1 MPPNFYPATACQR
14 SRQLQQLGN
23 RQRRNLAALTPVLCC
38 LLVLSGCTGLRHA
51 RRSALDRSAE
61 ILTSHLQTQSSQQQT
76 SIAGSAATT
85 STEPSNIALAGH
97 QEFVDDHP
105 SSRAVSPAPTIHF
118 AEDTDP
124 FLPPKFA
131 AEQSMNVRPTM
142 QPPAFAPATSVP
154 PQVTGVQNFPQ
165 GPYASPPTTNVVR
178 AQGDRFRQ
186 PQQTATELLVK
197 MRAENE
203 KMIVQIRA
211 QKLAYSNLLNELKA
225 ERASHQQTMTK
236 LDGSASEADQLRKLS
251 AALQVKVD
259 RLAKEKVDM
268 KRQSDIALKKI
279 EASLDAVLL
288 ESIARARQTSSTG
301 N

>member
-1 MPPNFYPATACQR
+1 MPPNPYPATACQR
-14 SRQLQQLGN
+14 SRQLQKLGKPPAS
-23 RQRRNLAALTPVLCC
+23 QPCC
-38 LLVLSGCTGLRHA
+38 ADAGPLLSAGSVGMHGPPTCQKICS
-51 RRSALDRSAE
+51 RSFLPRF
-61 ILTSHLQTQSSQQQT
+61 LTSHLQTQSSQQQT
-76 SIAGSAATT
+76 SIAGSVATT

-131 AEQSMNVRPTM
+131 ADQSMNVRPTM
-142 QPPAFAPATSVP
+142 QSPALAPATSVP

-203 KMIVQIRA
+203 K
-211 QKLAYSNLLNELKA
+211 
-225 ERASHQQTMTK
+225 
-236 LDGSASEADQLRKLS
+236 
-251 AALQVKVD
+251 
-259 RLAKEKVDM
+259 
-268 KRQSDIALKKI
+268 
-279 EASLDAVLL
+279 
-288 ESIARARQTSSTG
+288 
-301 N
+301 